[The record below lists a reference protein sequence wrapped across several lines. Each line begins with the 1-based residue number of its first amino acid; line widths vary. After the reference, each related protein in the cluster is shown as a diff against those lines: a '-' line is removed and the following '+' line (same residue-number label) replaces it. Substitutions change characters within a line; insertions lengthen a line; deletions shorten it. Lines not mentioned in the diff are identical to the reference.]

1 MNIGIDFGTTNSAVS
16 RVDQDGKLET
26 LVFGG
31 AQEGKKYVP
40 SLVAH
45 QFKPRPATRI
55 GVAARGLLGLP
66 RDKAA
71 VYANFKMLLGET
83 DPSVISRWG
92 YSESCLPDH
101 IAGQFMEGLH
111 AQIKKEHQIEPRRV
125 VVTVPEIWIRQNLHI
140 RREKLIKSITSTG
153 IHEIKLE
160 SEPLAAATYYLHK
173 YAEKNHEYFNG
184 HLLICDCGG
193 GTMDFCLAEVES
205 LPDALPVVTVVAR
218 AGNGQINGML
228 GQAGVAYDEALV
240 DTLLPG
246 LRDQDQKVFFDAV
259 MEFERLKIERGLVV
273 IDEEMP
279 SYFEQPESVADD
291 ELFQLRGESITPRLL
306 VECFDKVVRDGI
318 LRALEELRQQTSD
331 ISPDLFNDPRRFRVV
346 LVGGFSQFYLV
357 RRLIMDHFA
366 SVSSSDKRF
375 ESVLLLEDVALA
387 ISKGAALIAN
397 HNVLIRKINQVDLG
411 VVATSY
417 QNGRTAENNY
427 PILHKGQ
434 EISAYFTPTYH
445 DEIFYILNSE
455 HPLRLFCDPKIPG
468 ATNPFTFE
476 VEATTMRHLVP
487 DSFWSD
493 QSGMVKIGFS
503 MDQNLVYNIHVQH
516 WSTRDK
522 KPVAEKVTSLG
533 NILANMPGLVT
544 SP

>member
-16 RVDQDGKLET
+16 RVDADGKLET

-31 AQEGKKYVP
+31 AQEGRKYVP

-55 GVAARGLLGLP
+55 GVAARALLGLP

-83 DPSVISRWG
+83 DPSVVSRWG

-111 AQIKKEHQIEPRRV
+111 AQIRKEHQIEPRRV
-125 VVTVPEIWIRQNLHI
+125 VATVPEIWIRQNLHV
-140 RREKLIKSITSTG
+140 RREKLIKSIKSTG
-153 IHEIKLE
+153 IEEIKLE
-160 SEPLAAATYYLHK
+160 SEPLAAATYYLHQ
-173 YAEKNHEYFNG
+173 YALQNKKSFNG
-184 HLLICDCGG
+184 YLLICDCGG
-193 GTMDFCLAEVES
+193 GTMDFCLAEVEP
-205 LPDALPVVTVVAR
+205 LPHALPVVTVVAR

-228 GQAGVAYDEALV
+228 GRAGVAYDEAVV
-240 DTLLPG
+240 DTLMPG
-246 LRDQDQKVFFDAV
+246 LRNQDQKVFFDAV
-259 MEFERLKIERGLVV
+259 MEFERLKIERGLIV

-279 SYFEQPESVADD
+279 TYFEQPKAVADD
-291 ELFQLRGESITPRLL
+291 ELFQLRDKSITPRLL
-306 VECFDKVVRDGI
+306 VDCFDKVVRDGI
-318 LRALEELRQQTSD
+318 LEALEELRRQATD

-346 LVGGFSQFYLV
+346 LVGGFSQYYLV
-357 RRLIMDHFA
+357 RRLIMDQFA
-366 SVSSSDKRF
+366 SVTDSDKRF
-375 ESVLLLEDVALA
+375 ESILVLEDVALA

-417 QNGRTAENNY
+417 QNGRTVENTY
-427 PILHKGQ
+427 PILRKGQ
-434 EISAYFTPTYH
+434 DITDYFTPTYH
-445 DEIFYILNSE
+445 EETFYILNSE
-455 HPLRLFCDPKIPG
+455 HPLRLFCDPRIPG
-468 ATNPFTFE
+468 STKPFTFE
-476 VEATTMRHLVP
+476 VKAATMRHLVP

-493 QSGMVKIGFS
+493 QNGMVKVGFS

-516 WSTRDK
+516 WSTRDR

-533 NILANMPGLVT
+533 NILADLPGLVT